1 MKASDI
7 KTINKDPESY
17 ARSLTLKDLKSAL
30 QHFDYLFHD
39 KNEPAIPDEVYDILR
54 DVYDARA
61 KRPYEKIGHVSSH
74 KARQVKLYAYMG
86 SMSKIKPNT
95 SALSRFLAF
104 DGEYVVSD
112 KEDGIS
118 LSLVYLGGELTYAHQ
133 RGDGVTGTD
142 SSGVIDGLDV
152 PKRIYDTQLTVI
164 RVEFTI
170 DKDKFNKHISSSVH
184 KDGYDNARNG
194 SGGMLN
200 RNENSPKLKHF
211 KCVAHEV
218 IKGKMAGQPILQ
230 QFKYLK
236 NLGFKVVPHKVYQS
250 LSEDILTDLLASR
263 RKKSKRDIDG
273 LIVAKN
279 IKYKPVTSGNPKH
292 AVSFKV
298 NSIENSV
305 LVKVLR
311 VEWNESRYG
320 KLVPRIVIKPT
331 TIGGVKVTY
340 FTGHNAFF
348 INNGYKSSDEKK
360 KIKENGGKKPKARP
374 INKGTVVRA
383 IRSGD
388 VIPYIME
395 VVEPSKQ
402 PSSPEVPF
410 TVRNNVDYFAEH
422 ASSDRSVK
430 ALVHFFNAIDVE
442 GMKRATV
449 ELMVDNGLDSI
460 ESILD
465 ATAEDFATL
474 PRTGHTKAVKL
485 ERSIKGSMEKNSTFA
500 NIAFGSMCFSDKIG
514 IKRLESVFEGIPDIL
529 QIKSKKEALERI
541 RDLGGFKELAN
552 DVIIGIPK
560 FKRFLKET
568 GIKPIKSKSIVK
580 QSSRLKGKSILFTS
594 VRNKP
599 LQEWIIAN
607 GGKMASSEKSADI
620 LIVKDEFA
628 SNKKVDAAREAG
640 KPVIPVDDFI
650 SKYKVIL

>member
-1 MKASDI
+1 MNI
-7 KTINKDPESY
+7 KHISHDPESY
-17 ARSLTLKDLKSAL
+17 ARNLTLKDLKSLL
-30 QHFDYLFHD
+30 QTLDYQYHD
-39 KNEPAIPDEVYDILR
+39 KDEPSVEDEVYDILR
-54 DVYDARA
+54 DVYDSRA
-61 KRPYEKIGHVSSH
+61 KKPYAKIGHISSH
-74 KARQVKLYAYMG
+74 KARQTKLYAYMG

-104 DGEYVVSD
+104 DGQYVVSD

-118 LSLVYLGGELTYAHQ
+118 LSLVYLGGQLTYAHQ

-142 SSGVIDGLDV
+142 SSGVIEGLDV
-152 PKRIYDTQLTVI
+152 PKTIRDTELTVI

-170 DKDKFNKHISSSVH
+170 DRVKFDKYISSSKH

-200 RNENSPKLKHF
+200 RNENSTKLKHF

-218 IKGKMAGQPILQ
+218 IKGRMSGQPILH
-230 QFKYLK
+230 QFNYLK
-236 NLGFKVVPHKVYQS
+236 SLGFKVVPHKVYES
-250 LSEDILTDLLASR
+250 LTEQVLIDLLSLR

-279 IKYKPVTSGNPKH
+279 IKYTPVTSGNPKH

-305 LVKVLR
+305 LVKVLD

-340 FTGHNAFF
+340 FTGHNAFY

-360 KIKENGGKKPKARP
+360 KTKDNGGKRPKAKP
-374 INKGTVVRA
+374 INKGAVVRA

-402 PSSPEVPF
+402 PSSPKVPF
-410 TVRNNVDYFAEH
+410 IVRNNVDYFAEH
-422 ASSDRSVK
+422 ASDDRSVK
-430 ALVHFFNAIDVE
+430 SLVHFFNTIDVE

-449 ELMVDNGLDSI
+449 ELMIEYGFDSI
-460 ESILD
+460 KSILD
-465 ATAEDFATL
+465 ATADDFAEL

-485 ERSIKGSMEKNSTFA
+485 ERSIKQSMKKNATFA

-514 IKRLESVFEGIPDIL
+514 IKRLEAVFEGIPDIL
-529 QIKSKKEALERI
+529 KLKSKREALDQI
-541 RDLGGFKELAN
+541 QALGGFKELAN
-552 DVIIGIPK
+552 DVVIGIPK

-568 GIKPIKSKSIVK
+568 GIKPIKAKAIQK
-580 QSSRLKGKSILFTS
+580 QSSKLEGKSILFTS

-599 LQEWIIAN
+599 LQEWIVAN
-607 GGKMASSEKSADI
+607 GGKIASSEKSADI

-628 SNKKVDAAREAG
+628 SNKKVDAALEAN